1 MLGGCIGASMRRAAF
16 GAVVISWS
24 FVAGSHA
31 NARSTAAGL
40 GVQTCAQFTQDY
52 RKDPKG
58 FDDLYF
64 QWAQGVLSGLNAG
77 LSDSNKIELLPA
89 GFGPESQQ
97 AFIRLYCDQHPLQ
110 FYLQAVFALFARLS
124 SQR

>member
-1 MLGGCIGASMRRAAF
+1 
-16 GAVVISWS
+16 V
-24 FVAGSHA
+24 
-31 NARSTAAGL
+31 GL

-64 QWAQGVLSGLNAG
+64 QWAQGLLSGMNAG
-77 LSDSNKIELLPA
+77 LSDLNKIDLFPA

-110 FYLQAVFALFARLS
+110 FYLQAVYALFARLS
-124 SQR
+124 SQQ

>member
-1 MLGGCIGASMRRAAF
+1 MHRTALGAA
-16 GAVVISWS
+16 VIFWS
-24 FVAGSHA
+24 FYAGADA
-31 NARSTAAGL
+31 NAKSTAAGL
-40 GVQTCAQFTQDY
+40 GLRTCAQFTQDY

-64 QWAQGVLSGLNAG
+64 SWAQGVLSGMNSG
-77 LSDSNKIELLPA
+77 LSDSNKIDLLPA

-97 AFIRLYCDQHPLQ
+97 AFIRLYCDQHPLL
-110 FYLQAVFALFARLS
+110 FYLQAVYAVFARLS